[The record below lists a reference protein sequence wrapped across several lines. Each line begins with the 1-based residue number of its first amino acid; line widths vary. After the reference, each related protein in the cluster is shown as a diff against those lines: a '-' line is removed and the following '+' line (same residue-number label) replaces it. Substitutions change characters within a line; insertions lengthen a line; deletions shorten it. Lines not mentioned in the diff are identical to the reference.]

1 MRYTYESKQ
10 TYGEHVDKVNYVEMK
25 HVSELAIIGLLLK
38 PFKTWVVLTVILT
51 RTRGGMLEIEL
62 VRFMDLLHCQGIYR

>member
-1 MRYTYESKQ
+1 MSRRSVIDQLATDNKAVALQIFQGAQKDKSQSKD

-38 PFKTWVVLTVILT
+38 PFKT
-51 RTRGGMLEIEL
+51 
-62 VRFMDLLHCQGIYR
+62 